1 MQCLQLTR
9 GDPPKASMKWY
20 FNSTIALP
28 EKGTTWT
35 IDFVLGSS
43 KTSYLKLS
51 VILNSDD
58 VLTLE
63 GTYLVTLGSSTYTAS
78 RALYKSNNEG
88 WVSSDYRTITFATP
102 PTGTL
107 LSWLKANATPQ

>member
-9 GDPPKASMKWY
+9 GDPPKAPMKWL

-43 KTSYLKLS
+43 TTSYHKLDVVS
-51 VILNSDD
+51 VND
-58 VLTLE
+58 VLTLR
-63 GTYLVTLGSSTYTAS
+63 GHYRVIFGSDAMSTSKDLYTD
-78 RALYKSNNEG
+78 NEG
-88 WVSSDYRTITFATP
+88 WASSAYRTITFATP

>member
-9 GDPPKASMKWY
+9 GDPPAAPLKWY
-20 FNSTIALP
+20 FNKTIALP

-43 KTSYLKLS
+43 TRRYYELKVINNVDNVPTLRGSYYVVSAGGNLIS
-51 VILNSDD
+51 TD
-58 VLTLE
+58 VDL
-63 GTYLVTLGSSTYTAS
+63 YTQ
-78 RALYKSNNEG
+78 NGG
-88 WVSSDYRTITFATP
+88 WGNGNYRTITFATP

-107 LSWLKANATPQ
+107 LSWLKDNATPK

>member
-9 GDPPKASMKWY
+9 GDPPAATLKWY
-20 FNSTIALP
+20 FNKTITLP

-35 IDFVLGSS
+35 INFVLSDNTRKYHKLYAVFNTDEIQVLRGSYYAS
-43 KTSYLKLS
+43 MGGQQISNS
-51 VILNSDD
+51 VDL
-58 VLTLE
+58 
-63 GTYLVTLGSSTYTAS
+63 YTH
-78 RALYKSNNEG
+78 NEG
-88 WVSSDYRTITFATP
+88 WVNSNYRTITFDTP